1 MREVSWA
8 AGAAL
13 VVMLVGCGANDA
25 SPPAPS
31 VPTTE
36 PEVLAEGLEAPWS
49 VVPLPDGGA
58 LISER
63 GDGVVLE
70 LTADGTSTSA
80 AIRQALLDSV
90 RVRKRE
96 QMRLEASLL
105 VDDVEDRAES
115 AAILAHME
123 ELRAR

>member
-1 MREVSWA
+1 VTVVNFRTDETSDR
-8 AGAAL
+8 AL
-13 VVMLVGCGANDA
+13 A
-25 SPPAPS
+25 
-31 VPTTE
+31 
-36 PEVLAEGLEAPWS
+36 
-49 VVPLPDGGA
+49 
-58 LISER
+58 
-63 GDGVVLE
+63 E

-90 RVRKRE
+90 RLRKRE
-96 QMRLEASLL
+96 QMRLEASSL